1 MRKVFLI
8 TLCLLFAGCGSSK
21 PVPDWLNTSHNQL
34 EGYKNNYLSGDEKR
48 AASQFKDALSEIKK
62 TGDLPL
68 LARAHLIR
76 MALET
81 VVLEDLRDGEYL
93 KIDDLGPDQQN
104 RNFYLF
110 LKGDAA
116 KVEEDRLPEQ
126 YRGILRSIKKG
137 ASADYLKEIEK
148 MEGPLSRLIAIG
160 VLVRIRQ
167 DNVALMEKAL
177 DTASAQ
183 GWKKALLAYLER
195 LKEYYLKTG
204 EKEKARGI
212 EGRIKLIH

>member
-1 MRKVFLI
+1 MKKALI
-8 TLCLLFAGCGSSK
+8 LTLCLLFAGCGSPK
-21 PVPDWLNTSHNQL
+21 PVPDWLSTSHNQL

-48 AASQFKDALSEIKK
+48 AASQLKGALSEIKK

-81 VVLEDLRDGEYL
+81 VVMEDLTDGEYL
-93 KIDDLGPDQQN
+93 KIDDLGPDRQN

-116 KVEEDRLPEQ
+116 KVDEKFLPDQ
-126 YRGILRSIKKG
+126 YQGIFRSIKRG
-137 ASADYLKEIEK
+137 ASADYVKEIDK
-148 MEGPLSRLIAIG
+148 MEDPLSRLIAIG
-160 VLVRIRQ
+160 VMVRIRQ
-167 DNVALMEKAL
+167 DNEALMEKAI

-183 GWKKALLAYLER
+183 GWKKALLVYLGR
-195 LKEYYLKTG
+195 LKEYYLKKG
-204 EKEKARGI
+204 EKEKALGI

>member
-1 MRKVFLI
+1 MKKVFLL

-48 AASQFKDALSEIKK
+48 AASQLKDALSEIKK

-68 LARAHLIR
+68 LARAHLIK

-93 KIDDLGPDQQN
+93 KIDDLGPDRQN

-116 KVEEDRLPEQ
+116 KVDENHLPEQ
-126 YRGILRSIKKG
+126 YRGIFRNI
-137 ASADYLKEIEK
+137 
-148 MEGPLSRLIAIG
+148 
-160 VLVRIRQ
+160 Q
-167 DNVALMEKAL
+167 
-177 DTASAQ
+177 
-183 GWKKALLAYLER
+183 LLEM
-195 LKEYYLKTG
+195 
-204 EKEKARGI
+204 
-212 EGRIKLIH
+212 